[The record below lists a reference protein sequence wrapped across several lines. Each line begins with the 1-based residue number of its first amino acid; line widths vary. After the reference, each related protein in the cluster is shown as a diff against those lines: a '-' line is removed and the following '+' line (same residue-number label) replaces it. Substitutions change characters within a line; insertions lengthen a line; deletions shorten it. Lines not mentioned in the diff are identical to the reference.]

1 MNFKGTQIAIDLYG
15 CLENKVTKPDDV
27 KKILQEATETFL
39 MEPKAYY
46 YNEDNDEEKYVYS
59 YIIPCK
65 KGHLNVVVY
74 PKIGYVGIDVFTCN
88 EMAKPEKLAIFLRNQ
103 FSPDK
108 AQTTFLERG
117 NFGSKNDL
125 KPRKKT
131 LVKTSRRAKTARDH
145 ILKLLLKPKSM

>member
-15 CLENKVTKPDDV
+15 CLENIVTTPNNV
-27 KKILQEATETFL
+27 KTILQEATETFL
-39 MEPKAYY
+39 MEPKNFF
-46 YNEDNDEEKYVYS
+46 YNEDNDEQSNLYS

-65 KGHLNVVVY
+65 KGHLNVIVY

-88 EMAKPEKLAIFLRNQ
+88 ETAKPEKLAIFLRNQ

-108 AQTTFLERG
+108 AQTTFVERG
-117 NFGSKNDL
+117 NLGSKNDL

-131 LVKTSRRAKTARDH
+131 LVKTSRRAKTARDN

>member
-15 CLENKVTKPDDV
+15 CLENIVTDPDVV
-27 KKILQEATETFL
+27 KTILQEAAETFL
-39 MEPKAYY
+39 MEPKNYY
-46 YNEDNDEEKYVYS
+46 YNEDKDEKNSVYS

-65 KGHLNVVVY
+65 KGHLNVIVY
-74 PKIGYVGIDVFTCN
+74 PILGYAGIDVFTCN
-88 EMAKPEKLAIFLRNQ
+88 ETAKPEKLAIFLRNQ

-117 NFGSKNDL
+117 NLGSKNDL
-125 KPRKKT
+125 KPRKKS
-131 LVKTSRRAKTARDH
+131 LVKTSRRAKTARDQ